1 MESEKLSILDKYL
14 PIWIGLTMVSGVLIG
29 NFAPQIAVWIDS
41 VRLGSVSIPIA
52 VGLLWMMYPVLAKV
66 KYEKMKSVTRDW
78 KVFLYSLILNW
89 AVGPFLMFGLA
100 KLFLANYPEY
110 QIGLILVGIAR
121 CIAMVLIWNML
132 AGGNN
137 EKAAILVAINSI
149 LQIFLYSVYAYFLI
163 ESSIAITMWTVAKNV
178 LVYLGIPLAAGIL
191 TRFLLVKLKGMEWYE
206 KKFMPKLSPTAMV
219 GLLFT
224 IIVMFAMQ
232 GKTIIQN
239 PLDILIISIP
249 LTLYFLIMFLV
260 SFFSS
265 KLLKF
270 SYEDSVTISFTA
282 SSNNFEL
289 AIAVAIGIFSI
300 ASKQAL
306 ATTVGPL
313 IEVPILLG
321 LVYFAR
327 WMKKK
332 LFKKEDNVKEILKES
347 A

>member
-1 MESEKLSILDKYL
+1 MESKKLSILDKYL
-14 PIWIGLTMVSGVLIG
+14 PIWIGLTMVIGVLIG
-29 NFAPQIAVWIDS
+29 NFAPQIAIWIDS

-66 KYEKMKSVTRDW
+66 NYEKMRSVTKDW

-163 ESSIAITMWTVAKNV
+163 ESSIDITMWVVAKNV

-191 TRFLLVKLKGMEWYE
+191 TRFLFVKLKGMEWYE
-206 KKFMPKLSPTAMV
+206 KKFMPKLSPTTMV

-232 GKTIIQN
+232 GENIIKN

-249 LTLYFLIMFLV
+249 LTIYFLIMFLV

-265 KLLKF
+265 KLMKF
-270 SYEDSVTISFTA
+270 SYEFSNYFIYSF
-282 SSNNFEL
+282 
-289 AIAVAIGIFSI
+289 
-300 ASKQAL
+300 K
-306 ATTVGPL
+306 
-313 IEVPILLG
+313 
-321 LVYFAR
+321 
-327 WMKKK
+327 
-332 LFKKEDNVKEILKES
+332 
-347 A
+347 

>member
-1 MESEKLSILDKYL
+1 MESKKLSILDKYL
-14 PIWIGLTMVSGVLIG
+14 PIWIGLTMVIGVLIG
-29 NFAPQIAVWIDS
+29 NFAPQIAIWIDS

-52 VGLLWMMYPVLAKV
+52 AGLLWMMYPVLAKV
-66 KYEKMKSVTRDW
+66 KYEKMRAVTKDW

-163 ESSIAITMWTVAKNV
+163 ESSIDITMWSVAKNV

-191 TRFLLVKLKGMEWYE
+191 TRFLFVKLKGMEWYE

-232 GKTIIQN
+232 GENIIEN
-239 PLDILIISIP
+239 
-249 LTLYFLIMFLV
+249 
-260 SFFSS
+260 
-265 KLLKF
+265 
-270 SYEDSVTISFTA
+270 
-282 SSNNFEL
+282 
-289 AIAVAIGIFSI
+289 
-300 ASKQAL
+300 
-306 ATTVGPL
+306 
-313 IEVPILLG
+313 
-321 LVYFAR
+321 
-327 WMKKK
+327 
-332 LFKKEDNVKEILKES
+332 
-347 A
+347 